1 MIADVIGDVYG
12 EEDQYGE
19 EEAGFKRE
27 SEANYDFMWIT
38 IVTQQRKAY
47 HILKFMQNIILVKNL
62 III

>member
-27 SEANYDFMWIT
+27 SEANYDFM
-38 IVTQQRKAY
+38 
-47 HILKFMQNIILVKNL
+47 
-62 III
+62 